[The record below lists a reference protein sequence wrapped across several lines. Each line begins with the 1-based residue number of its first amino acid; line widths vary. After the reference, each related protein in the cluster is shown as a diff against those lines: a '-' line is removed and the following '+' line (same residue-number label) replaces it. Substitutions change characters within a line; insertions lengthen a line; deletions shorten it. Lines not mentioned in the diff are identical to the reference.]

1 MTFTCDELKGLE
13 HPYKVLGN
21 GDALAENRE
30 ELNKLTNDEKLVLAS
45 RLVLECPVNELKDF
59 AHAIEAARMPQDDSD
74 TFHSFL
80 FQAYQVKKESF
91 PCSIRAI
98 KTLIP

>member
-13 HPYKVLGN
+13 HPYEVLGN

-45 RLVLECPVNELKDF
+45 RLD
-59 AHAIEAARMPQDDSD
+59 
-74 TFHSFL
+74 
-80 FQAYQVKKESF
+80 
-91 PCSIRAI
+91 
-98 KTLIP
+98 